1 MAKERN
7 NKEVKTHLSMVA
19 IYDKFSEDW
28 TKKHDGKDL
37 TYTDV
42 TRLIA
47 DKIKSVGGV
56 KV

>member
-19 IYDKFSEDW
+19 IYDEFSEKW
-28 TKKHDGKDL
+28 TKKHNGKEL

-42 TRLIA
+42 TRMIA
-47 DKIKSVGGV
+47 EKINSVGGV